1 VERIDSFQKGESQV
15 MIAQIVVGGLGIDLS
30 DAKIGVFMDKAF
42 LSPGVLYQAEA
53 RIHRPGLLECC
64 IMIDL
69 LVKGTIDER
78 WAELMEEKQ
87 KMA

>member
-1 VERIDSFQKGESQV
+1 
-15 MIAQIVVGGLGIDLS
+15 
-30 DAKIGVFMDKAF
+30 MDKAF

-53 RIHRPGLLECC
+53 RIHRPGLREAC

-78 WAELMEEKQ
+78 WAELMEQKQ
-87 KMA
+87 KMAGEVISMGTPRMEKKDWLFLTGKS